1 LDIGALEAEVLSVL
15 KKFKRASAR
24 SIFEELARQR
34 QLAYTT
40 VSTTLDRLHKKGLVK
55 RDEESGR
62 GGMRYV
68 YVYPQNPALQ
78 RNIAGKM
85 VDRLVTAFGPSVVS
99 SIYEK
104 LSEIPDSRIEDLK
117 KRVRRASS
125 K

>member
-1 LDIGALEAEVLSVL
+1 MDIGELEAEVLRVL
-15 KKFKRASAR
+15 KNFRRASAR
-24 SIFEELARQR
+24 IIFEELGRKR
-34 QLAYTT
+34 EIAYTT

-68 YVYPQNPALQ
+68 YVYPKNSTLQ
-78 RNIAGKM
+78 KNIAGRM

-99 SIYEK
+99 SIYER
-104 LSEIPDSRIEDLK
+104 LAEIPDSRIEDLK